1 MKLNTNIK
9 VTFNP
14 KNKVCEINVVTESAA
29 SQAYELY
36 HIDISVMR
44 LR

>member
-9 VTFNP
+9 VTFNL
-14 KNKVCEINVVTESAA
+14 KNKVCEINTVTESAA
-29 SQAYELY
+29 SQTHKLY
-36 HIDISVMR
+36 YIDLSVVR